1 MIMKRILLPL
11 FMMLLPLMASA
22 YETVNIDGL
31 YYGLMQFDGVNYAT
45 LEKSPDKYSGS
56 IIVPEHVWYDGEE
69 YMLTDVSYDAFIGC
83 PELTSVY
90 IANKTL
96 GIGVAYDPTYSPHI
110 WFKDSPKLESI
121 EVTEDNPY
129 IDSRNHCNAVINSV
143 TGKLIGGCKNTVI
156 PEGVTS
162 IDSYAFTGCDITSVV
177 FPEGVEQIGS
187 DAFRRCKQLK
197 SVTLPSTLKSING
210 GAFRDCE
217 QLKSVYLSDIAAWCN
232 VIINDHTD
240 YASHS
245 KASPFSYGAMLYLNG
260 KQVENLV
267 IPEGVTSI
275 SDFAFRYCANKFKSI
290 TVPSSLQTVGIDAFA
305 CEKDA
310 DCQVRISDLAAWC
323 SITFMGTMANTTYY
337 GGISNPLASAHLVLN
352 GKKITDLVIPKSVK
366 VINDYAFCYTK
377 YLNSVTIPD
386 GVTRIGKG
394 AFYLSGIQGT
404 LKIPNSVTSID
415 DEAFYDCHFTTIEL
429 GTGIKYLGNMCLD
442 NYLLTDLYF
451 YASSLPE
458 TAVTPFRNW
467 GVNKNGTFVSNFSN
481 ATLHIMESLIEE
493 AKVTAPWSLFGFFDP
508 LPATGI
514 KGIAADSPSYEIY
527 SMDGRWQSSLTKGIN
542 IIRMGDGTIKKVMMK

>member
-11 FMMLLPLMASA
+11 FMLLLPLMASA

-31 YYGLMQFDGVNYAT
+31 YYELMQFDGVNYAT
-45 LEKSPDKYSGS
+45 LKASPDKYSGS
-56 IIVPEHVWYDGEE
+56 ITVPEQIWYEGEE
-69 YMLTDVSYDAFIGC
+69 YMLMDVSYDAFIGC

-96 GIGVAYDPTYSPHI
+96 GFVIDYEPTYSPCI

-162 IDSYAFTGCDITSVV
+162 IDSYAFTGCDIASVV

-217 QLKSVYLSDIAAWCN
+217 QLKSVYLSDIASWCN
-232 VIINDHTD
+232 VTINEKTD

-260 KQVENLV
+260 KLVEDLV

-275 SDFAFRYCANKFKSI
+275 SDFAFLYCSNNFKSI
-290 TVPSSLQTVGIDAFA
+290 TIPSSLQTVGKGAFDYIR
-305 CEKDA
+305 DA
-310 DCQVRISDLAAWC
+310 DFQVRISDLAAWC
-323 SITFMGTMANTTYY
+323 SITFMETMTISY
-337 GGISNPLASAHLVLN
+337 GYISNPLANAHLVLN
-352 GKKITDLVIPKSVK
+352 GEEITDLVIPESVEI
-366 VINDYAFCYTK
+366 INDYAFCYTK
-377 YLNSVTIPD
+377 HLNSVTIPD

-394 AFYLSGIQGT
+394 AFYFSGIQGT
-404 LKIPNSVTSID
+404 LKIPNSVTTID
-415 DEAFYDCHFTTIEL
+415 DNAFNECHFTTIEL
-429 GTGIKYLGNMCLD
+429 GTGIKYLGNTCLD
-442 NYLLTDLYF
+442 NYILKDLYY

-458 TAVTPFRNW
+458 TSEIPIKNW
-467 GVNKNGTFVSNFSN
+467 GTMKNGKWISNFSK

-514 KGIAADSPSYEIY
+514 KGVAADSPSYEIY
-527 SMDGRWQSSLTKGIN
+527 SIDGRCQSSMTKGIN
-542 IIRMGDGTIKKVMMK
+542 IVKYSDGTTKKVWMR